1 MTLSRFVK
9 VYNSLPLA
17 ERNMPAVVIDD
28 DAISWRLCY
37 EEIKEDTELG
47 KVIQKQLESLKLI

>member
-17 ERNMPAVVIDD
+17 ERSMPCCVINDE
-28 DAISWRLCY
+28 AISWGLAY

-47 KVIQKQLESLKLI
+47 KVVQKQLESLKLI

>member
-9 VYNSLPLA
+9 VYNSLPLV
-17 ERNMPAVVIDD
+17 ERDMACCVINNEAV
-28 DAISWRLCY
+28 SWKLAY

-47 KVIQKQLESLKLI
+47 KVIQTQLESLNLI

>member
-17 ERNMPAVVIDD
+17 ERNLPAVVIDD
-28 DAISWRLCY
+28 EALSWKLCY

-47 KVIQKQLESLKLI
+47 RRIQKQLESLKLI